1 MYNKEDLETCYE
13 IIKKGSHSFYAAS
26 KILPKKVRDSAIVLY
41 SFCRIVD
48 DAIDDSQVKELSLKK
63 LFVRLEKVY
72 LGKPEN
78 CASDRCFTE
87 LVRFYEMPKALPLAL
102 LEGMQWDTEERKYKS
117 LSELRSYCARV
128 ASTVGVMMCVLMR
141 VRDKDILARACDLGV
156 AMQLTNIVRD
166 IGEDARSNRIY
177 IPTDWMKEKNLDIK
191 DFLTSPKPSKELASI
206 AKRLLQEASR
216 LYKRSESGLFGLPT
230 SCQPGIYAARYIYEG
245 IGAHIESVQYDS
257 INQRAITSKSEKI
270 TLLAFSFLK
279 TLSSKI
285 LPISA
290 VVHAPALREVKFL
303 VNSAQKKNY
312 GNAVALFSGKRLMDV
327 LMELEKND
335 KKKHLFVNIGKL
347 DDERVHIHFF
357 VRIFG
362 MPRRWVYWI
371 SVPYWG
377 LV

>member
-1 MYNKEDLETCYE
+1 MYNKDDLETCYE

-26 KILPKKVRDSAIVLY
+26 RILPKKVRDSAIVLY

-48 DAIDDSQVKELSLKK
+48 DAIDDSKSKVLSLKK
-63 LFVRLEKVY
+63 LLVRLEKVY
-72 LGKPEN
+72 SGKPEN
-78 CASDRCFTE
+78 HASDRCFAE
-87 LVRFYEMPKALPLAL
+87 LVTFYEMPKALPMAL
-102 LEGMQWDTEERKYKS
+102 LEGMQWDTEEKKYKT

-166 IGEDARSNRIY
+166 IGEDARSGRIY
-177 IPTDWMKEKNLDIK
+177 IPTDWMKEKNLDIE
-191 DFLTSPKPSKELASI
+191 DFMKSPKTSKELGLI
-206 AKRLLQEASR
+206 AKRLLQEAGR

-245 IGAHIESVQYDS
+245 IGGHIEAVQFDS
-257 INQRAITSKSEKI
+257 INQRAKTSKSEKI

-285 LPISA
+285 VPISA
-290 VVHAPALREVKFL
+290 VVHAPALSEVKFL
-303 VNSAQKKNY
+303 INSAQKENHR
-312 GNAVALFSGKRLMDV
+312 NDLVLFSGKRLMDV

-335 KKKHLFVNIGKL
+335 KKS
-347 DDERVHIHFF
+347 
-357 VRIFG
+357 IFL
-362 MPRRWVYWI
+362 
-371 SVPYWG
+371 ST
-377 LV
+377 

>member
-26 KILPKKVRDSAIVLY
+26 QILPKKVRDSAIVLY

-48 DAIDDSQVKELSLKK
+48 DAIDDSQAKLLSLKK

-78 CASDRCFTE
+78 HASDRCFAE
-87 LVRFYEMPKALPLAL
+87 LVRFYEMPKALPMAL
-102 LEGMQWDTEERKYKS
+102 LEGMQWDAEGRKYKS

-177 IPTDWMKEKNLDIK
+177 IPTDWLKEKNIDLK
-191 DFLTSPKPSKELASI
+191 DFLRSPKPSKELASI
-206 AKRLLQEASR
+206 AKRLLEEASR

-285 LPISA
+285 LPVSA

-303 VNSAQKKNY
+303 VNSAQKKNH
-312 GNAVALFSGKRLMDV
+312 GNDMVLFSGKRLMDV

-335 KKKHLFVNIGKL
+335 KKSIYL
-347 DDERVHIHFF
+347 
-357 VRIFG
+357 
-362 MPRRWVYWI
+362 
-371 SVPYWG
+371 ST
-377 LV
+377 

>member
-26 KILPKKVRDSAIVLY
+26 QILPKKVRDSAIVLY

-48 DAIDDSQVKELSLKK
+48 DAIDDSQAKLLSLKK

-78 CASDRCFTE
+78 HASDRCFAE
-87 LVRFYEMPKALPLAL
+87 LVRFYEMPKALPMAL
-102 LEGMQWDTEERKYKS
+102 LEGMQWDAEGRKYKS

-141 VRDKDILARACDLGV
+141 VRD
-156 AMQLTNIVRD
+156 

-177 IPTDWMKEKNLDIK
+177 IPTDWLKEKNIDLK
-191 DFLTSPKPSKELASI
+191 HFLTSPKPSEELASI
-206 AKRLLQEASR
+206 AKRLLEEARR
-216 LYKRSESGLFGLPT
+216 LYRRSESGLFGLPT

-285 LPISA
+285 LPVSA

-303 VNSAQKKNY
+303 VNSAQKKSI
-312 GNAVALFSGKRLMDV
+312 GDDKVLFSGKRLMDV

-335 KKKHLFVNIGKL
+335 KKSIYL
-347 DDERVHIHFF
+347 
-357 VRIFG
+357 
-362 MPRRWVYWI
+362 
-371 SVPYWG
+371 ST
-377 LV
+377 

>member
-48 DAIDDSQVKELSLKK
+48 DAIDDSQAKLLSLKK

-78 CASDRCFTE
+78 HASDRCFAE
-87 LVRFYEMPKALPLAL
+87 LVRFYEMPQALPMAL
-102 LEGMQWDTEERKYKS
+102 LEGMQWDAEGRKYKS

-177 IPTDWMKEKNLDIK
+177 IPTDWLQEKNIDLK
-191 DFLTSPKPSKELASI
+191 HFLLSLI
-206 AKRLLQEASR
+206 
-216 LYKRSESGLFGLPT
+216 
-230 SCQPGIYAARYIYEG
+230 
-245 IGAHIESVQYDS
+245 HI
-257 INQRAITSKSEKI
+257 
-270 TLLAFSFLK
+270 
-279 TLSSKI
+279 
-285 LPISA
+285 
-290 VVHAPALREVKFL
+290 
-303 VNSAQKKNY
+303 
-312 GNAVALFSGKRLMDV
+312 
-327 LMELEKND
+327 
-335 KKKHLFVNIGKL
+335 
-347 DDERVHIHFF
+347 
-357 VRIFG
+357 
-362 MPRRWVYWI
+362 
-371 SVPYWG
+371 
-377 LV
+377 